1 MGPPGPRGETGFPG
15 PAGMIGT
22 KGAVGPPGLIGLP
35 GPRGPIGPSLRVGV
49 ISSSAMPQRYGNS
62 LDANLDY
69 TIDYANTDKM
79 RL

>member
-1 MGPPGPRGETGFPG
+1 MGFSG
-15 PAGMIGT
+15 PAGLIG
-22 KGAVGPPGLIGLP
+22 KQGGMGPPGLIGPP
-35 GPRGPIGPSLRVGV
+35 GPQGPIGPSLRVGV

-62 LDANLDY
+62 FDTNLDY